1 MLLPPFLFLLLG
13 LLLKY
18 YWQTGNA
25 EKITNWVAPGD
36 HSGEF
41 KRGASAFR
49 DHISKKPGA
58 QYPPEKGRYHLYVS
72 YACPWGTNALAV
84 QLSPC

>member
-1 MLLPPFLFLLLG
+1 MAVRMRSMLLPPFLFLLLG

-36 HSGEF
+36 HSGV
-41 KRGASAFR
+41 RPIPSIAS
-49 DHISKKPGA
+49 
-58 QYPPEKGRYHLYVS
+58 
-72 YACPWGTNALAV
+72 
-84 QLSPC
+84 